1 GPGAPRARHAV
12 RSRPARLGL
21 YAASWRTPTGAKCGG
36 IPTSASVAGVL
47 ASTGMRRLTVRVL
60 VAVGLA
66 LLLYA
71 RAAGPARA
79 DTYFVSTPTELQSA
93 ITSAAA
99 TDGDDTINL
108 AAGTFDIGNT
118 IGTVQLRAF
127 GFAVPSGE
135 NAITLVGAG
144 PGLTVL
150 DGDGSFGEVVAV
162 TGSSTMTIRSL
173 TIRNGGDGVDAVE
186 QGVTL
191 DDVVIRDNTGNAF
204 TGGNL
209 TISDSTVTNN
219 VEGIDVECGIVATN
233 TTIAD
238 NAGTGLGV
246 DCTNWNSGLSN
257 VTVAGNGVGIDFD
270 DSIELDNSIVAGN
283 TAQDC
288 EVQPGRD
295 PTGTNDLIGSGTCG
309 SALTGVVSGDP
320 HLGPLQDNG
329 GPTPT
334 MLPAAGSP
342 AVDAGDDA
350 LCPATDQRGV
360 TRPQGAHCDIGAVEV
375 SATAPSNNP
384 PACSAYSGS
393 VPGGGVLHDS
403 VSCSDPDAA
412 DSVTVAAV
420 SGPTHGV
427 LALTASGAFAYT
439 PDPGFSGPDGFTY
452 QAVDSHGAL
461 SNVASASLTV
471 VAPPPPVCRD
481 VSVAAAAGSSSVGGE
496 LDCTSSATPTATIDS
511 GPTSGTLTLS
521 ASDPLG
527 FTYAIPAGF
536 AGTDSFAYHVTDV
549 FGQTSNTSTVTIQ
562 VPNRPRVCGDH
573 TSTVAPA
580 GSLRDAVVCTDP
592 DTGDTVSVSTVAGPA
607 HGTLALQADGT
618 FDYSPDAGFSGD
630 DTFTFDATDSHGA
643 TSSVA
648 TATIH

>member
-191 DDVVIRDNTGNAF
+191 DDVVIRD
-204 TGGNL
+204 
-209 TISDSTVTNN
+209 
-219 VEGIDVECGIVATN
+219 
-233 TTIAD
+233 IAD

-329 GPTPT
+329 GPTP
-334 MLPAAGSP
+334 
-342 AVDAGDDA
+342 
-350 LCPATDQRGV
+350 
-360 TRPQGAHCDIGAVEV
+360 
-375 SATAPSNNP
+375 
-384 PACSAYSGS
+384 
-393 VPGGGVLHDS
+393 
-403 VSCSDPDAA
+403 
-412 DSVTVAAV
+412 
-420 SGPTHGV
+420 
-427 LALTASGAFAYT
+427 
-439 PDPGFSGPDGFTY
+439 
-452 QAVDSHGAL
+452 
-461 SNVASASLTV
+461 
-471 VAPPPPVCRD
+471 
-481 VSVAAAAGSSSVGGE
+481 
-496 LDCTSSATPTATIDS
+496 
-511 GPTSGTLTLS
+511 
-521 ASDPLG
+521 
-527 FTYAIPAGF
+527 
-536 AGTDSFAYHVTDV
+536 
-549 FGQTSNTSTVTIQ
+549 
-562 VPNRPRVCGDH
+562 
-573 TSTVAPA
+573 
-580 GSLRDAVVCTDP
+580 
-592 DTGDTVSVSTVAGPA
+592 
-607 HGTLALQADGT
+607 
-618 FDYSPDAGFSGD
+618 
-630 DTFTFDATDSHGA
+630 
-643 TSSVA
+643 
-648 TATIH
+648 

>member
-1 GPGAPRARHAV
+1 MPTARRATARRRSRARAVRAPPAIRSHSQRPRRRRARPVPGRPGRGARARTRARGAAAAAARAARRRARAQGGPRDRRTRAASPRSQAGSSGRADPRLRPSARPRTRASSCRCPPDHRGRARRIRSSPRGPGAPRARHAV

-295 PTGTNDLIGSGTCG
+295 PTGTNDLI
-309 SALTGVVSGDP
+309 
-320 HLGPLQDNG
+320 
-329 GPTPT
+329 
-334 MLPAAGSP
+334 
-342 AVDAGDDA
+342 
-350 LCPATDQRGV
+350 
-360 TRPQGAHCDIGAVEV
+360 
-375 SATAPSNNP
+375 
-384 PACSAYSGS
+384 
-393 VPGGGVLHDS
+393 
-403 VSCSDPDAA
+403 
-412 DSVTVAAV
+412 
-420 SGPTHGV
+420 
-427 LALTASGAFAYT
+427 
-439 PDPGFSGPDGFTY
+439 
-452 QAVDSHGAL
+452 
-461 SNVASASLTV
+461 
-471 VAPPPPVCRD
+471 
-481 VSVAAAAGSSSVGGE
+481 
-496 LDCTSSATPTATIDS
+496 
-511 GPTSGTLTLS
+511 
-521 ASDPLG
+521 
-527 FTYAIPAGF
+527 
-536 AGTDSFAYHVTDV
+536 
-549 FGQTSNTSTVTIQ
+549 
-562 VPNRPRVCGDH
+562 
-573 TSTVAPA
+573 
-580 GSLRDAVVCTDP
+580 
-592 DTGDTVSVSTVAGPA
+592 
-607 HGTLALQADGT
+607 
-618 FDYSPDAGFSGD
+618 
-630 DTFTFDATDSHGA
+630 
-643 TSSVA
+643 
-648 TATIH
+648 